1 MHRTHKV
8 MDTAPFTLEI
18 TQDAPAVFHAP
29 PCSGSLDLRLGDC
42 MGVMKTFADG
52 HFDLAIVD
60 PPYGVG
66 MDRGMKGSKGI
77 DKRDG
82 KPIQRR
88 DYVGGWDDERPGA
101 EYFAELRRVSKMQ
114 MIWGGNFFADMLPP
128 STHWIFWDKENPMPS
143 LGDGELCYTTS
154 QRKSITRYR
163 LPYWGHQTAG
173 EVVRIHPTQKPV
185 KLYAWLLAN
194 YAKPGMRVLDT
205 HMGSGSIAIAA
216 HYAGVHLTACEIDA
230 NYYEA
235 AKARIARE
243 TSQTELFSPH
253 NAEVCQPEGGK
264 TL

>member
-1 MHRTHKV
+1 MQRLV
-8 MDTAPFTLEI
+8 REFV
-18 TQDAPAVFHAP
+18 DA
-29 PCSGSLDLRLGDC
+29 RLQDC
-42 MGVMKTFADG
+42 MEVMATFPDG

-88 DYVGGWDDERPGA
+88 DYVGGWDDERPSA

-173 EVVRIHPTQKPV
+173 ESVRIHPTQKPV
-185 KLYAWLLAN
+185 KLYSWLLAN
-194 YAKPGMRVLDT
+194 YAKPGQRILDT
-205 HMGSGSIAIAA
+205 HMGSGSIGIAC
-216 HYAGVHLTACEIDA
+216 HYYRCPLVTCEIDPD
-230 NYYEA
+230 YFRA
-235 AKARIARE
+235 ACDRIERE
-243 TSQTELFSPH
+243 TAQADFYLP
-253 NAEVCQPEGGK
+253 NAEVSDAHPAADVGK
-264 TL
+264 HENRERGERSLH

>member
-1 MHRTHKV
+1 MSAT
-8 MDTAPFTLEI
+8 DFIL
-18 TQDAPAVFHAP
+18 TQDIAAHGGCPPAP
-29 PCSGSLDLRLGDC
+29 CCGSLDLRLGDC
-42 MGVMKTFADG
+42 MDVMRTFPDG

-154 QRKSITRYR
+154 HRKSITRYR

-216 HYAGVHLTACEIDA
+216 HYAGVHLTACEINA
-230 NYYEA
+230 EYFA
-235 AKARIARE
+235 AATARIERE
-243 TSQTELFSPH
+243 TRQTELFIHHNSDYPH
-253 NAEVCQPEGGK
+253 QHS
-264 TL
+264 T